1 MTDTVG
7 QSAASR
13 STFVALVVAMRPRQ
27 WAKNVL
33 VFAAPLAAG
42 QLFDVDVLLPSLG
55 AFVAFCLI
63 SSATY
68 LINDARDVETD
79 RRHPKKAH
87 RPIAAGHLSTTTA
100 IIAAVILA
108 VAAIALSFVI
118 STALAGV
125 VVAYAVFTLAY
136 SLALKHEPVIE
147 LALLAMGFLL
157 RAIAGGA
164 ASGLP
169 ISPWFLIVAG
179 FGSLFMAAGKRYSEL
194 DRFDR
199 DEDADAGTR
208 RKSLD
213 GYTLSYLRFV
223 WGIAAAVTM
232 TAYALW
238 AFDVA
243 ETPSSFPWAQW
254 SVLPFVLA
262 ILRYGVSIDG
272 GKAEAPEDTALGD
285 KVLLLLGLAWLVL
298 FGLGALGA

>member
-1 MTDTVG
+1 MSNTVER
-7 QSAASR
+7 SSR
-13 STFVALVVAMRPRQ
+13 DRSLPTALMVALRPKQ
-27 WAKNVL
+27 WTKNVL

-42 QLFDVDVLLPSLG
+42 QLFDVDVLVPSIG

-68 LINDARDVETD
+68 LINDVRDAEAD
-79 RRHPKKAH
+79 RNHPRKSS
-87 RPIAAGHLSTTTA
+87 RPIAAGELSTTAAIITA
-100 IIAAVILA
+100 IVLA
-108 VAAIALSFVI
+108 VAAVALSFVI
-118 STALAGV
+118 SLALVGV
-125 VVAYAVFTLAY
+125 VIAYAVFTLAY

-169 ISPWFLIVAG
+169 ISQWFLIVAG

-194 DRFDR
+194 DRFER
-199 DEDADAGTR
+199 DGISDSGAK

-243 ETPSSFPWAQW
+243 ETPSSFPWAEW

-262 ILRYGVSIDG
+262 ILRYGVSIDRG
-272 GKAEAPEDTALGD
+272 SAEAPEDTALGD
-285 KVLLLLGLAWLVL
+285 KVLLILGLAWLVL